1 MILLTAIC
9 DSVGNLTLESRR
21 HIRYLFHLTKNG
33 PSGRYFLEMDEA
45 AAQRSHSP
53 ALQGL
58 GTQYFPKGAGFILN
72 FQEKK
77 KKKEIR
83 NKADMLLVSAG

>member
-1 MILLTAIC
+1 
-9 DSVGNLTLESRR
+9 
-21 HIRYLFHLTKNG
+21 
-33 PSGRYFLEMDEA
+33 MDEA